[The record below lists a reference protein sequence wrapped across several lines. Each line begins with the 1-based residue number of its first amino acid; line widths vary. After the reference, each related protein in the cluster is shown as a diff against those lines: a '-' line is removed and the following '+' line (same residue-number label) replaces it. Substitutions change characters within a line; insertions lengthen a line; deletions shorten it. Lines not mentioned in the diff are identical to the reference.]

1 MSKTNTAAATARA
14 PGELKMIGIQAGA
27 SRRIQVISPGPASK
41 RRAPNW
47 RIACWRAE
55 TGCSAGT
62 VAMNRLWRRPQRQ
75 GGYVFAQPQQA
86 GSHGREYRMAWWP
99 SSLHGEHEALRRPDF

>member
-1 MSKTNTAAATARA
+1 MSKPNTAAATARA

-47 RIACWRAE
+47 RKACWKAD

-62 VAMNRLWRRPQRQ
+62 AAISRLWR
-75 GGYVFAQPQQA
+75 APQQHR
-86 GSHGREYRMAWWP
+86 GWGPGVREYQVSWRP
-99 SSLHGEHEALRRPDF
+99 SSLHGEHEALRRPDFRG